1 MSLPPGAG
9 LKLYSD
15 HVALSGNFITL
26 QVQKI
31 KRFFDKICLL
41 KIVVAQMNPIKKS
54 APRWLVPMVMTHLS
68 VCEINVNTLT

>member
-1 MSLPPGAG
+1 MSLPLGVA

-41 KIVVAQMNPIKKS
+41 KIVVAQVNPIKNRHRVGWC
-54 APRWLVPMVMTHLS
+54 RWSCP
-68 VCEINVNTLT
+68 I